1 MIENGSRDRTAEIAN
16 EFAARYPFVRALHSE
31 PRGKGWAVRTG
42 MLAAKG
48 DYRFICDADFSMPI
62 EEINRFLPPAIPDA
76 PIIIASREGPGA
88 TRYNEPNYRHF
99 IGRIFNAMVKIF
111 ALPGL
116 QDSQCGFKCFRA
128 DIAEQLFP
136 LQTIT
141 GWAFD
146 VEVLFIARQR
156 RIPIRELGIPW
167 YFNPDSKVR
176 FLRDSWR
183 MATDLLQF
191 AGIACGGVM
200 TARFD
205 RSLIPPHPDCSFE
218 SNLWQCGLSLV
229 AGLDEAGR
237 GAWAGP
243 VYAAAVILPPRVGD
257 RRLSQWG
264 ARLQANDTPPARA
277 LGRGNSVYCPGLGYR
292 LGRGGGD

>member
-1 MIENGSRDRTAEIAN
+1 MTPPFLSIIIPAYNEEKRLPRTLEQACAFVNAQPYSAEILVVENGSRDRTTEIAK
-16 EFAARYPFVRALHSE
+16 EFAARYPFVRSLHSE

-42 MLAAKG
+42 MLAATG

-62 EEINRFLPPAIPDA
+62 EEINRFLPPAILDA

-116 QDSQCGFKCFRA
+116 QDSQCGFKCLRA

-146 VEVLFIARQR
+146 VEVLYIARKR

-167 YFNPDSKVR
+167 YFNPDSKVH

-183 MATDLLQF
+183 MATDLLQIRWNSLW
-191 AGIACGGVM
+191 G
-200 TARFD
+200 RYD
-205 RSLIPPHPDCSFE
+205 RPL
-218 SNLWQCGLSLV
+218 
-229 AGLDEAGR
+229 
-237 GAWAGP
+237 
-243 VYAAAVILPPRVGD
+243 
-257 RRLSQWG
+257 
-264 ARLQANDTPPARA
+264 
-277 LGRGNSVYCPGLGYR
+277 
-292 LGRGGGD
+292 

>member
-1 MIENGSRDRTAEIAN
+1 MTPPFLSIIIPAYNEEKRLPRTLEQACAFVNAQSYPAEILVIENGSRDRTAEIAG

-42 MLAAKG
+42 MLAATG

-62 EEINRFLPPAIPDA
+62 EEINRFLPPSIPEA

-88 TRYNEPNYRHF
+88 KRFNEPNYRHF

-128 DIAEQLFP
+128 DVTELLFP

-141 GWAFD
+141 GWTFD
-146 VEVLFIARQR
+146 VEVLFIARKRHFPVQ
-156 RIPIRELGIPW
+156 ELGIPW

-176 FLRDSWR
+176 FWQDSWR
-183 MATDLLQF
+183 MALDLLKIRWNSLR
-191 AGIACGGVM
+191 G
-200 TARFD
+200 RYD
-205 RSLIPPHPDCSFE
+205 RPL
-218 SNLWQCGLSLV
+218 
-229 AGLDEAGR
+229 
-237 GAWAGP
+237 
-243 VYAAAVILPPRVGD
+243 
-257 RRLSQWG
+257 
-264 ARLQANDTPPARA
+264 
-277 LGRGNSVYCPGLGYR
+277 
-292 LGRGGGD
+292 